1 MITIE
6 NLSKSFDEKVLFRDF
21 SFSFADTGIYV
32 LTGESGA
39 GKTTLLRMIAGLDTD
54 FDGVISGGGI
64 QKTSVCFQEHR
75 LFPTLTALK
84 NVELVSFE
92 RKTDNSELISR
103 QMLSKLGFSD
113 EDMLLYP
120 SELSGGMRQRVALA
134 RAVLRTSPVLL
145 LDEPTKELDPL
156 HAKMALDV
164 IAKEG
169 ERRLVIMVTHKSED
183 VKELGATEIKIN

>member
-6 NLSKSFDEKVLFRDF
+6 GLNKSFDEKVLFRDF
-21 SFSFADTGIYV
+21 SFSFNETGIYV

-54 FDGVISGGGI
+54 YRGKISGGGI
-64 QKTSVCFQEHR
+64 TKTALCFQEHR

-84 NVELVSFE
+84 NLELVSFE
-92 RKTDNSELISR
+92 QKHDNSELISR
-103 QMLSKLGFSD
+103 QMLSKMGFSE
-113 EDMLLYP
+113 EDMFLRP

-134 RAVLRTSPVLL
+134 RAILRNTPVLL

-164 IAKEG
+164 IAEEG
-169 ERRLVIMVTHKSED
+169 KKRLVIMVTHKREEI
-183 VKELGATEIKIN
+183 KMLNATEIIIN